1 MRSFTYQ
8 SGEEV
13 NTGDRIIYHGQ
24 PGKVEFVITGKSG
37 DPALD
42 WYVEKYPGGG
52 FMITAAGF
60 GNVFLTETD
69 IDEVLRL
76 LSRGNP

>member
-1 MRSFTYQ
+1 MGAFIYQ
-8 SGEEV
+8 SGEQV
-13 NTGDRIIYHGQ
+13 CAGDCISYHGQ

-42 WYVEKYPGGG
+42 WYLDEYPGGG

-60 GNVFLTETD
+60 GNVFLTAKD
-69 IDEVLRL
+69 IDEDLQL
-76 LSRGNP
+76 TSRH